1 MIYLP
6 NKLIPNTH
14 LLTTNTYEKTDTS
27 MFKYQTYHLKT
38 LLFPKETN
46 KLNFTNMKK
55 NIIPS

>member
-1 MIYLP
+1 
-6 NKLIPNTH
+6 
-14 LLTTNTYEKTDTS
+14 

-38 LLFPKETN
+38 LLFPKEIN